1 MVTNFDMIEGVEV
14 YWWGAYRDDLENLTN
29 GFIILDEKLN
39 RTYKNDS
46 MVVRLSNYTMDQF
59 KVLGIWDMATA
70 SDFGHVLL
78 EVANESS
85 SYEGFSLSPAPAP
98 TKSSLNGSAYS
109 RGRVKRGAKK
119 PLMFDNSIELAPNF
133 HF

>member
-1 MVTNFDMIEGVEV
+1 
-14 YWWGAYRDDLENLTN
+14 
-29 GFIILDEKLN
+29 
-39 RTYKNDS
+39 
-46 MVVRLSNYTMDQF
+46 MVVRLINYTMDQF

-78 EVANESS
+78 EVENESS
-85 SYEGFSLSPAPAP
+85 SYEGFSLIPAPAP

-109 RGRVKRGAKK
+109 RGRVKRGSKN